1 VFHSGTQHR
10 EDQPSHI
17 RILDPAKCL
26 SECMPRFGDAPC
38 THFCPAKVYELVGE
52 GANRRIQVNFANC
65 VHCKTCVIKDP
76 IDVLSEDNVQN
87 IVWRAPA
94 EGGPRYQGL

>member
-1 VFHSGTQHR
+1 
-10 EDQPSHI
+10 
-17 RILDPAKCL
+17 
-26 SECMPRFGDAPC
+26 
-38 THFCPAKVYELVGE
+38 VYELVGE
-52 GANRRIQVNFANC
+52 GTNRRIQVNFANC